1 MDDFGT
7 GYSTL
12 GYLHRFPVDYLKID
26 KSFIQTVGL
35 GGENSRIVQTI
46 VNLAEHIGMDVI
58 AEGVET
64 IEQLDFLRKINCG
77 YVQGFY
83 FSHPV
88 DFEKALDLV
97 RLNPVWNPA

>member
-1 MDDFGT
+1 
-7 GYSTL
+7 
-12 GYLHRFPVDYLKID
+12 
-26 KSFIQTVGL
+26 
-35 GGENSRIVQTI
+35 
-46 VNLAEHIGMDVI
+46 MDVI